1 MKNSILDN
9 KIIMALFIISCFALG
24 WNFQSILSKKFSQSS
39 KQITTIVYLEDKD
52 MIKYESNLGLIA
64 DKKCNGDWKQFSYS
78 SRDYS
83 VNIICE
89 DKTEFDLDFKT
100 VMSYIENTKE

>member
-9 KIIMALFIISCFALG
+9 KIVMVWFIISCLALG
-24 WNFQSILSKKFSQSS
+24 WCLQLILQEKFSQSS
-39 KQITTIVYLEDKD
+39 GQIITIMYLEDKD